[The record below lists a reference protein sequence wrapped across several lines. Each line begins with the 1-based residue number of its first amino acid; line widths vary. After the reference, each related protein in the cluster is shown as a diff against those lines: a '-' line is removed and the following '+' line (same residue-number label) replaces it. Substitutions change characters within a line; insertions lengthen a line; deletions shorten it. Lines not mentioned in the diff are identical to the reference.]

1 MMLKLRVDN
10 QEIEVKEEKTVLQA
24 CLDNQIYIPNLCYL
38 EDMESPSASCRM
50 CFVEI
55 EGMPQPVPSCT
66 VQVKNDMV
74 VKTDTPAIRQ
84 LQRTALRLLLSVH
97 DVDCKNCHANKK
109 CELQNIAKFLKV
121 SLKSK
126 RLERYLKE
134 TQIDE
139 THPFL
144 IHYPNRCVL
153 CGKCVHICRGKHGQS
168 VLTFAKR
175 GFDTVIST
183 YSATDASALACGECD
198 TCVKACPVGA
208 LALRESRE
216 ESVS

>member
-1 MMLKLRVDN
+1 MLKLLVDN
-10 QEIEVKEEKTVLQA
+10 QEIETREGKTLLQA

-38 EDMESPSASCRM
+38 ENVERPSASCRM

-55 EGMPQPVPSCT
+55 EGIKQPVPSCT
-66 VQVKNDMV
+66 VQVRDEMV
-74 VKTDTPAIRQ
+74 VKTDTPGVRQ

-97 DVDCKNCHANKK
+97 DVDCKNCHANKN

-121 SLKSK
+121 GLKPK
-126 RLERYLKE
+126 RLKRYLKE

-144 IHYPNRCVL
+144 NHYPNRCVL

-183 YSATDASALACGECD
+183 YSVTDVSSLACSDCG

-208 LALRESRE
+208 LALKES
-216 ESVS
+216 S

>member
-1 MMLKLRVDN
+1 MMLKLRVDD
-10 QEIEVKEEKTVLQA
+10 QEIATKEGKTLLQA
-24 CLDNQIYIPNLCYL
+24 CLDNRIYIPNLCYL
-38 EDMESPSASCRM
+38 ENMESPSASCRM

-74 VKTDTPAIRQ
+74 VKTDTPVVRQ

-121 SLKSK
+121 SLKPK

-134 TQIDE
+134 TQIDD

-153 CGKCVHICRGKHGQS
+153 CGKCVHICREKHDQS

-183 YSATDASALACGECD
+183 YSSTDASSLSCGECD
-198 TCVKACPVGA
+198 SCVKACPVGA
-208 LALRESRE
+208 LALKESGVH
-216 ESVS
+216 S

>member
-1 MMLKLRVDN
+1 MPKIIVDDKGIDVD
-10 QEIEVKEEKTVLQA
+10 EGTPLLQA
-24 CLDNQIYIPNLCYL
+24 CLDNDIYIPNLCYL
-38 EDMESPSASCRM
+38 KGMLYPSSLCRM

-55 EGMPQPVPSCT
+55 AGENKPVPSCT
-66 VQVKNDMV
+66 VTVRENMI
-74 VKTDTPAIRQ
+74 VKTDTPAVRR

-121 SLKSK
+121 GLKPK

-153 CGKCVHICRGKHGQS
+153 CGKCVHICREKHGES

-183 YSATDASALACGECD
+183 YIATDESSLTCGECD

-208 LALRESRE
+208 LALKES
-216 ESVS
+216 SQ

>member
-1 MMLKLRVDN
+1 
-10 QEIEVKEEKTVLQA
+10 
-24 CLDNQIYIPNLCYL
+24 
-38 EDMESPSASCRM
+38 
-50 CFVEI
+50 
-55 EGMPQPVPSCT
+55 
-66 VQVKNDMV
+66 MV
-74 VKTDTPAIRQ
+74 VKTDTPVVRQ

-121 SLKSK
+121 SLKPK

-153 CGKCVHICRGKHGQS
+153 CGKCVHICREKHDQS

-183 YSATDASALACGECD
+183 YSSTDASSLSCGECD
-198 TCVKACPVGA
+198 SCVKACPVGA
-208 LALRESRE
+208 LALKESGVH
-216 ESVS
+216 S

>member
-1 MMLKLRVDN
+1 MLKLLVDN
-10 QEIEVKEEKTVLQA
+10 QEIETREGKTLLQA

-38 EDMESPSASCRM
+38 ENVERPSASCRM

-55 EGMPQPVPSCT
+55 EGLKQPVPSCT
-66 VQVKNDMV
+66 VQVRDEMV
-74 VKTDTPAIRQ
+74 VKTDTPGVRQ

-97 DVDCKNCHANKK
+97 DVDCKNCHANKN

-121 SLKSK
+121 GLKPK

-144 IHYPNRCVL
+144 NHYPNRCVL

-183 YSATDASALACGECD
+183 YSVTDVSSLACSDCG

-208 LALRESRE
+208 LALKES
-216 ESVS
+216 S